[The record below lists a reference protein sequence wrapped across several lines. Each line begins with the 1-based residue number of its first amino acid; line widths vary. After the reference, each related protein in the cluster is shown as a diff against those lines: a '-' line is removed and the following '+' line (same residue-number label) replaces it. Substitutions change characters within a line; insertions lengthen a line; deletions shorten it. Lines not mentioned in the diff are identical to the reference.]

1 MKLFRVD
8 YMDDCDDETYL
19 TVGNS
24 KEEVEERETRKL
36 QEDCLFLCT
45 AMFLKLKKLTGTK
58 SLLNKF

>member
-24 KEEVEERETRKL
+24 KEEVEERETKRL
-36 QEDCLFLCT
+36 QEECSCFMYCYV
-45 AMFLKLKKLTGTK
+45 FEITK
-58 SLLNKF
+58 VDGHKIFVK